1 MGEIADAYIWGEM
14 NGRDMDDPQD
24 WADYYKDVDEEE
36 ELAEFWRDQRKE
48 FKKRCERRNS
58 EFEPLLIKAGAIKK
72 SEAIYMLGDWLCYPT
87 KGFAMDKRNT
97 NKRTSLKK
105 LLSNIFNEKSEVEKL
120 KEKLNIA
127 TEALAFYA
135 NKENKHFSSWQD
147 WKDNKFASV
156 VGDIE
161 NGYRARKALEKI
173 RGK

>member
-24 WADYYKDVDEEE
+24 FVDYYNDDPEDMS
-36 ELAEFWRDQRKE
+36 EFWKEQRQE
-48 FKKRCERRNS
+48 YKKRCERRNS

-105 LLSNIFNEKSEVEKL
+105 LLSNIFKEKSQIEKL
-120 KEKLNIA
+120 EDKLKIA
-127 TEALAFYA
+127 IEALEFYG
-135 NKENKHFSSWQD
+135 NKENKHFSYWQD
-147 WKDNKFASV
+147 LEDDKFAYV
-156 VGDIE
+156 VGVIE
-161 NGYRARKALEKI
+161 TGYKARKALEKI

>member
-24 WADYYKDVDEEE
+24 WVDYYEDVDEEE
-36 ELAEFWRDQRKE
+36 ELAEFWREQRKE
-48 FKKRCERRNS
+48 FKKRCEKRNA
-58 EFEPLLIKAGAIKK
+58 EFEPMLIKAGAIKK

-127 TEALAFYA
+127 TNAIEQVLKEPNLMDAGMLMYLTVQL
-135 NKENKHFSSWQD
+135 NKIKE
-147 WKDNKFASV
+147 
-156 VGDIE
+156 
-161 NGYRARKALEKI
+161 
-173 RGK
+173 

>member
-24 WADYYKDVDEEE
+24 WVDYYNDEDDEEDM
-36 ELAEFWRDQRKE
+36 AEFWREQRKE
-48 FKKRCERRNS
+48 FKKRCEKRNS

-105 LLSNIFNEKSEVEKL
+105 LLSNIFKEKSQIEKLQEKL
-120 KEKLNIA
+120 KIA
-127 TEALAFYA
+127 EEALHTYANLLYDGSVDGYESIAKEALAKI
-135 NKENKHFSSWQD
+135 KE
-147 WKDNKFASV
+147 
-156 VGDIE
+156 
-161 NGYRARKALEKI
+161 
-173 RGK
+173 